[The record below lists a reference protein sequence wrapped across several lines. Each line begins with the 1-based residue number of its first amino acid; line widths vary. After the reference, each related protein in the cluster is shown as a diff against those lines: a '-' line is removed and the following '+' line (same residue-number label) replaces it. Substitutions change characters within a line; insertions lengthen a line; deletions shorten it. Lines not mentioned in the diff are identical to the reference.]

1 MPLIAC
7 SLLGW
12 NLKTQQQTK
21 SSWKWIG
28 SQFWF
33 AGSTRANSLHF
44 RQIKS
49 IGIVPKWIHQ
59 WLGVSVPQRLM
70 RSARNLWNGRSIC
83 MKHWKYDIDMRNLEG
98 ITSAANTELHFET
111 WNALVAGRTRSQKL
125 WNTRTSANLYRL
137 TMLKVEP
144 QTLIMYW
151 TKWIIWFLTCDFWG
165 YVRDNLQAWL
175 KRQTREVQESYNQN
189 CKWFSFVNFDLQDN
203 GLSKTLQHCSVGEP
217 TTVYCGSWRL
227 LPKLWMNATNW
238 AGKLFMKSVRAIA
251 PCETCNATS
260 RQVQAKKIGQIVVIC
275 FASSPLLSCCRGSNS
290 CIANVGFRKGGIVC
304 RSTVAGGSDEVS
316 RCSLRGSIGGGLKK
330 NNRTFTT
337 KPVSCALT
345 YLMIHDVFLF
355 PPPLFFGC
363 LFHRT
368 SWWCVLAP

>member
-1 MPLIAC
+1 MDRVAILIC
-7 SLLGW
+7 RYM
-12 NLKTQQQTK
+12 
-21 SSWKWIG
+21 
-28 SQFWF
+28 F
-33 AGSTRANSLHF
+33 STRAYSLHF
-44 RQIKS
+44 QRQIKS

-83 MKHWKYDIDMRNLEG
+83 MKHWKCDIDMRNLEG

-137 TMLKVEP
+137 TMLKMEP

-165 YVRDNLQAWL
+165 YVRDNLQVWL

-238 AGKLFMKSVRAIA
+238 TGKLFMKSVRAIA
-251 PCETCNATS
+251 PCETCKPNNETS
-260 RQVQAKKIGQIVVIC
+260 RQVQAKKLDKLWFVLHPTHC
-275 FASSPLLSCCRGSNS
+275 FHVAEAAILALRMLGSAKAASSAAAQLLE
-290 CIANVGFRKGGIVC
+290 ALMKYPDV
-304 RSTVAGGSDEVS
+304 RSAE
-316 RCSLRGSIGGGLKK
+316 
-330 NNRTFTT
+330 
-337 KPVSCALT
+337 AL
-345 YLMIHDVFLF
+345 VE
-355 PPPLFFGC
+355 
-363 LFHRT
+363 
-368 SWWCVLAP
+368 A